1 MRVLN
6 SKLSIAFIILL
17 PLLCISG
24 LGYPRSS
31 TKNSAV
37 SRGSSSH
44 PQTST
49 PSFLASR
56 VLKVF
61 TKRYK
66 PRSPVETPPTEYLP
80 YSPPPNYKWPPG
92 PHTQDPP
99 PSETNA
105 PAWYGGTGTGG
116 QGNSGAGS
124 ASHKSASAPL
134 LLSSSFLPLI
144 LARLIPRAFRQQ
156 GHQLQARDPVETPPT
171 QFLPYAPPPDYQWPS
186 GYTPGNENPQ
196 PSEDNPQ
203 VGSSGQ
209 GLPGQGQAGSAG
221 NSGANAGSGG
231 SSSDAE
237 SASSGN
243 SGGGSGGGGGGG
255 NLGLAKTIGIIMG
268 CCVAAIVVLAI
279 LWKFVWGQK
288 KDGNGNGCGKAGRFN
303 LKGIYPRIKLW
314 KTRPKK
320 EATEGSKE

>member
-6 SKLSIAFIILL
+6 SNLSIAFIILL
-17 PLLCISG
+17 PLLCISS
-24 LGYPRSS
+24 LGFPRSS
-31 TKNSAV
+31 TKNGAV
-37 SRGSSSH
+37 IRGSNSH
-44 PQTST
+44 SQ
-49 PSFLASR
+49 PSVPSLLASR

-61 TKRYK
+61 TKRHQ

-80 YSPPPNYKWPPG
+80 YPPPPNYQWPPG
-92 PHTQDPP
+92 PHTQYPP

-134 LLSSSFLPLI
+134 LLSSSFLPRI

-156 GHQLQARDPVETPPT
+156 SHQIQVRDPVETPPT
-171 QFLPYAPPPDYQWPS
+171 QFLPYAPPPDYQWPA

-196 PSEDNPQ
+196 PSENNPQ

-209 GLPGQGQAGSAG
+209 GSPGQGQAGSAG
-221 NSGANAGSGG
+221 NPGANAGSGG
-231 SSSDAE
+231 SSSNAQ
-237 SASSGN
+237 SASSGA
-243 SGGGSGGGGGGG
+243 GSGGSGGGG

-268 CCVAAIVVLAI
+268 CCVAAVVVLAI
-279 LWKFVWGQK
+279 LWKFVWGRK
-288 KDGNGNGCGKAGRFN
+288 RDGNGDGCGKAGRFN
-303 LKGIYPRIKLW
+303 WKGLFPRIKLW
-314 KTRPKK
+314 KTRSKK
-320 EATEGSKE
+320 EATEGSAE